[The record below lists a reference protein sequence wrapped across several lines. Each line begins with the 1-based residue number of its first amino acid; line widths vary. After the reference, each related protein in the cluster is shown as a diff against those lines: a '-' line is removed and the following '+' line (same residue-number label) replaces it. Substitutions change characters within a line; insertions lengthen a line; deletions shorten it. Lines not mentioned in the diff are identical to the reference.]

1 MYYVING
8 AYGGYSVPDEV
19 CEMLNCDMFDKKVRS
34 NFQFVRWVMEHP
46 HVTDLAVVEIP
57 EYATD
62 WELDAYDGFE
72 SVIAVVNGKIVH
84 LDPLNP
90 EDFI

>member
-8 AYGGYSVPDEV
+8 SYGGYQVPAEV
-19 CEMLNCDMFDKKVRS
+19 RTMLDCDMFDEEVRS

-46 HVTDLAVVEIP
+46 HATDLEVVEIP

-62 WELDAYDGFE
+62 WELDEYDGFE
-72 SVIAVVNGKIVH
+72 SIIAVVDGHIVH